1 MKSLYYK
8 LRYGKPIVLVS
19 GLPRSG
25 TSMLMQMLHEAGLPI
40 VRDHFREADEDN
52 PKGYHEFEK
61 VKELDKSE
69 EKGWLKKHRGEVIKI
84 ISFLLQDLPL
94 NLNYKIIFMHR
105 NLDEV
110 LRSQN
115 KMLER
120 LGTKGPDVD
129 DEKMKDN
136 YKMHLRKVYYR
147 LRHTRNFKALFVDYT
162 NVIEDPLRE
171 AGRIRQFLGDYDL
184 DLEKMASVV
193 DPNLYRNRKD
203 TKAKID
209 PKEFNEQGNRII

>member
-1 MKSLYYK
+1 MVMKALYYR

-25 TSMLMQMLHEAGLPI
+25 TSMLMLMLQEAGLPI
-40 VRDHFREADEDN
+40 VCDFQREADIDN
-52 PKGYHEFEK
+52 PKGYHELEK

-69 EKGWLKKHRGEVIKI
+69 DKRWLKEHRGKVIKI

-110 LRSQN
+110 LKSQN

-120 LGTKGPDVD
+120 FGNKGPDVT
-129 DEKMKDN
+129 DEKMKEN

-147 LRHTRNFKALFVDYT
+147 LRHTPNFSALFVDYT

-171 AGRIRQFLGDYDL
+171 AGRIRQFLGDYDMDL
-184 DLEKMASVV
+184 DKMAGIV
-193 DPNLYRNRKD
+193 DPNLYRNRK
-203 TKAKID
+203 KSIPD
-209 PKEFNEQGNRII
+209 PQEIGEDGSRVI